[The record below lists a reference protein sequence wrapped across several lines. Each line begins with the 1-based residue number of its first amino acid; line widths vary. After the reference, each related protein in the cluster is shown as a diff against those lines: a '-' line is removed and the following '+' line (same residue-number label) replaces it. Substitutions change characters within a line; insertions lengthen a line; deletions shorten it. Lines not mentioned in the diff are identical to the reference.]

1 MKANPTH
8 QWKITL
14 RGRSR
19 AKSFLFFGPLDAAL
33 AAADERESEVP
44 FVVVKFIVTRGRRVS
59 PAFAASV
66 SSVSSVCSVGTSFAA

>member
-1 MKANPTH
+1 MKSNPAH

-14 RGRSR
+14 RGKSR

-59 PAFAASV
+59 PA
-66 SSVSSVCSVGTSFAA
+66 SVSSVCSVGTS